1 MIMPTYSTDSIQLD
15 TFTHVRGWEA
25 LVYTLTG
32 WTADCDVIREF
43 LVVDGDPL
51 VSSKVTIT
59 QSPTEDILAY

>member
-1 MIMPTYSTDSIQLD
+1 M
-15 TFTHVRGWEA
+15 
-25 LVYTLTG
+25 YTLTG
-32 WTADCDVIREF
+32 WTADCDVNREF